1 MDLDSAV
8 NEINNLWIKNGTNIF
23 PYTGRL
29 WHSGL
34 IDFQN
39 LALEANKVVWFT
51 KDDNRQ
57 NYYNNWA
64 KDNAVHN
71 NKTAYK
77 SELVSNGNLRL
88 ANFDQDHFHQ
98 ITMTHLN
105 SQHSNLNTALYFF
118 CIANKIDGI
127 IRGENLNEIAII
139 TTKIPNLQVLNQ
151 TIL

>member
-1 MDLDSAV
+1 MNLDSAV

-23 PYTGRL
+23 QYTGRL

-39 LALEANKVVWFT
+39 LALQANKVVWFT
-51 KDDNRQ
+51 NDANRQ
-57 NYYNNWA
+57 DYYNGWA
-64 KDNAVHN
+64 KDDAERN

-139 TTKIPNLQVLNQ
+139 TTKIHNLQVLKKTN
-151 TIL
+151 L

>member
-1 MDLDSAV
+1 MNLDSAV
-8 NEINNLWIKNGTNIF
+8 NEINNLSIKNGTNIF
-23 PYTGRL
+23 QYTGRL

-39 LALEANKVVWFT
+39 LALQANKVVWFT
-51 KDDNRQ
+51 NDANRQ
-57 NYYNNWA
+57 DYYNGWA
-64 KDNAVHN
+64 KDDAERN

-139 TTKIPNLQVLNQ
+139 TTKIHNLQVLKKTN
-151 TIL
+151 L

>member
-1 MDLDSAV
+1 MNLNLAV
-8 NEINNLWIKNGTNIF
+8 QDITNLWIKNGGVISL
-23 PYTGRL
+23 YTGSL

-39 LALEANKVVWFT
+39 LVLEDNKVVWFAG
-51 KDDNRQ
+51 DANRQ
-57 NYYNNWA
+57 DYYNGWA
-64 KDNAVHN
+64 KGDAVRN
-71 NKTAYK
+71 NKIAYK

-88 ANFDQDHFHQ
+88 AKFDQDNFQQ

-105 SQHSNLNTALYFF
+105 SQHCNLNTALYSF

-127 IRGENLNEIAII
+127 IKGENLNEIAII

>member
-1 MDLDSAV
+1 MNLNSAV

-39 LALEANKVVWFT
+39 LALGADKVVWFT
-51 KDDNRQ
+51 NDANRQ
-57 NYYNNWA
+57 DYYNGWA
-64 KDNAVHN
+64 KDDAERN

-77 SELVSNGNLRL
+77 SELLSNANLML
-88 ANFDQDHFHQ
+88 ANFNQDHFHQ
-98 ITMTHLN
+98 ITMTHLD
-105 SQHSNLNTALYFF
+105 SEHSNLNKALYLF
-118 CIANKIDGI
+118 CITNGIDGI

-139 TTKIPNLQVLNQ
+139 TTKIHNLQVLKKTN
-151 TIL
+151 L